1 MDAVI
6 KIVQYTCA
14 NALTHHQFME
24 LLKEMEDNEYDYM
37 FFANVHCLSHGRILQ
52 RFTVLLTLIQDFL
65 ETKGTPANS
74 EQRENITA

>member
-24 LLKEMEDNEYDYM
+24 LLKEMEDNELMTTCSLPM
-37 FFANVHCLSHGRILQ
+37 F
-52 RFTVLLTLIQDFL
+52 
-65 ETKGTPANS
+65 
-74 EQRENITA
+74 TA